1 MISSYP
7 GSSLQTKY
15 ITDSVRRTVLST
27 TQEQHY
33 RVIITEYGVR
43 SSLDLLL

>member
-15 ITDSVRRTVLST
+15 ITDSPRNIKPTTVRTKKFF
-27 TQEQHY
+27 
-33 RVIITEYGVR
+33 
-43 SSLDLLL
+43 